1 MSDIS
6 EIGRR
11 ATAAQTFGPATDRF
25 VAARNRLTEFLIGYS
40 LIESYFAFVRARRPY
55 PFMPRENV
63 VPGSAVPR
71 SEQRHQ
77 NTAFIILLDEPMPE
91 TLIKHFRLRKSNRI
105 TAQNLAKLSSDV
117 QVEAIA
123 PQALNLA
130 SPESE
135 DLLRKILHIDYAILA
150 ERLNPGAAPSLS
162 HVHVKI
168 ERLTDNAI
176 RELGL
181 DLGYVERRLF
191 ERGEDYADALEA
203 KFYEYFGFPANAS
216 GRKSA
221 AAMAAQMLGK
231 AGTRFCVMLANQ
243 DDCRITLLDDGA
255 IVTQYMLIRLDRD
268 DTARLIRS
276 ARAFGAADAGP
287 YTLVRDD
294 HNHPVVI
301 YRADFARAAP
311 ARGRLRSDGE
321 RLLRQPWLEI
331 VDEWIVKVPATGQ
344 VEAQEDAVDP
354 QLPALLPFAWARP
367 VD

>member
-11 ATAAQTFGPATDRF
+11 AAAPQAFGPATDRF
-25 VAARNRLTEFLIGYS
+25 VAARDRLTEFLIGYS

-203 KFYEYFGFPANAS
+203 KFYEYYGFPGNSS

-221 AAMAAQMLGK
+221 AAMAAQMLTK
-231 AGTRFCVMLANQ
+231 AGTRFCVLLANQ
-243 DDCRITLLDDGA
+243 DDCRITVLDDGPF
-255 IVTQYMLIRLDRD
+255 ITQYMLIRLDRD
-268 DTARLIRS
+268 DTARLIRT
-276 ARAFGAADAGP
+276 ARAFGAGGAGP
-287 YTLVRDD
+287 YTLIRDARD
-294 HNHPVVI
+294 ASIVL
-301 YRADFARAAP
+301 YRVDFARAAP
-311 ARGRLRSDGE
+311 ARGHVRTDAD

-331 VDEWIVKVPATGQ
+331 VDEWIVKVPVAESG
-344 VEAQEDAVDP
+344 EDPGTD
-354 QLPALLPFAWARP
+354 LPAALPFVWARP
-367 VD
+367 L